1 MAIHIKRISL
11 FSLLLG
17 VLVSAC
23 NSSAPDEE
31 RHARPI
37 PLPTIEVAKQ
47 SLTSTTQYPTR
58 IEGTVNS
65 EVRAKVAG
73 YITDV
78 LVEEGQ
84 KVKKG
89 QLLFK
94 LETQALSQDAGAA
107 KAQVDAAQLEVDKLK
122 PLVKKGI
129 ISNVQLQTA
138 EANLAKAKSNYNGV
152 SANIDYANIKSPVD
166 GVIGTINY
174 RAGSL
179 ASPSDPMPITT
190 VADIENVYANFSMN
204 EKEYLDFLQSAD
216 GQSLKERIE
225 NFPLVSLK
233 LANGS
238 SYSEKG
244 KIETVSGQVNKTTGT
259 VNFRAR
265 FDNPNRFLTN
275 GNSGTI
281 LIPVNYDSVL
291 VVPESSTF
299 EQQGQTFVY
308 TLNEKNEATPKR
320 IEVQTRAQDLVII
333 KSGIEKGEV
342 IIAKGVGKIRSGSLI
357 QPKPISFEEVNSF
370 ETAFK

>member
-1 MAIHIKRISL
+1 MLFHIKGISP
-11 FSLLLG
+11 FIVLLG
-17 VLVSAC
+17 LISSSC
-23 NSSAPDEE
+23 NNDSSDAAPQ
-31 RHARPI
+31 RRPT
-37 PLPTIEVAKQ
+37 PLPTIEVAVQ
-47 SLTSTTQYPTR
+47 SVATTTQYPTR

-65 EVRAKVAG
+65 AVRAKVAG

-78 LVEEGQ
+78 MVEEGQ
-84 KVKKG
+84 QVKKG

-94 LETQALSQDAGAA
+94 LETQSLSQDAGAA
-107 KAQVDAAQLEVDKLK
+107 KAQVDAAQVEVNRLK
-122 PLVKKGI
+122 PLVEKGI
-129 ISNVQLQTA
+129 ISKVQLQTA
-138 EANLAKAKSNYNGV
+138 EANLAKAKSSYNGV
-152 SANIDYANIKSPVD
+152 TANIDYANIKSPVD

-216 GQSLKERIE
+216 GQTLKERIE

-265 FDNPNRFLTN
+265 FDNPNHLLTN

-299 EQQGQTFVY
+299 EQQGQNFVY

-357 QPKPISFEEVNSF
+357 EPKPIPFEEVNSF